1 MALTGVHRLAMM
13 ALMKDNVSRKR
24 EGQPK
29 GCLFRKQYETLFAN
43 GMPGGM
49 EKGGAIFNRPN
60 SNFKKEVSLMKT
72 TPQPVTYAGDRISG
86 AGSAALARRPG
97 RTLGRRILDNW
108 QLYALLLIPVVLT
121 FVYKYIPM
129 YGIQI
134 AFRDF
139 KASKGYMGSE
149 WVGWYWFQRF
159 FSSPTCWRMIKN
171 TVLISLFSLL
181 WSFPIPIILSLIIN
195 QLRFH
200 KFKRVV
206 QTVLYAPHFISVMVI
221 CGMIRI
227 FLSPSGG
234 LLNLILGTQID
245 FLTQSSAFRTIYI
258 ASGIWQ
264 DAGWGCIIYLA
275 TLANVD
281 PGLYEAAKI
290 DGASVF
296 QRILNI
302 DIPELLPMAILNLIM
317 AAGGLMNVGFEKVW
331 LLQTD
336 LNKATSDVIA
346 VYVYQQG
353 IESAKY
359 SYSTAVGLFNTA
371 VNIVLLLIVNKIASK
386 ASDVEFV

>member
-1 MALTGVHRLAMM
+1 
-13 ALMKDNVSRKR
+13 
-24 EGQPK
+24 
-29 GCLFRKQYETLFAN
+29 
-43 GMPGGM
+43 
-49 EKGGAIFNRPN
+49 
-60 SNFKKEVSLMKT
+60 MKT
-72 TPQPVTYAGDRISG
+72 NAQTEPATYVGDRISA
-86 AGSAALARRPG
+86 AGSAALARPG
-97 RTLGRRILDNW
+97 KTLGQRIADNW
-108 QLYALLLIPVVLT
+108 QLYALLLIPVALPVI
-121 FVYKYIPM
+121 YKYIPM
-129 YGIQI
+129 YGVQI

-139 KASKGYMGSE
+139 KASRGYMGSE

-181 WSFPIPIILSLIIN
+181 WSFPIPIILSLMIN

-200 KFKRVV
+200 RFKRVV

-234 LLNLILGTQID
+234 LINLILGTQID

-296 QRILNI
+296 QRIKNI

-353 IESAKY
+353 IESTKY

-371 VNIVLLLIVNKIASK
+371 VNIVLLLVVNKIASK

>member
-1 MALTGVHRLAMM
+1 MTVH
-13 ALMKDNVSRKR
+13 
-24 EGQPK
+24 
-29 GCLFRKQYETLFAN
+29 
-43 GMPGGM
+43 
-49 EKGGAIFNRPN
+49 
-60 SNFKKEVSLMKT
+60 VSLYYHKIT
-72 TPQPVTYAGDRISG
+72 EYVTFHIIGKQTRK
-86 AGSAALARRPG
+86 GSESNGRKATKQFGHGRP
-97 RTLGRRILDNW
+97 LGQRILDNW
-108 QLYALLLIPVVLT
+108 QLYALLLIPVILT
-121 FVYKYIPM
+121 LVYKYIPM

-139 KASKGYMGSE
+139 KASRGYMGSE

-159 FSSPTCWRMIKN
+159 FSAPTFSRMIVN

-181 WSFPIPIILSLIIN
+181 WSFPIPIILSLMIN
-195 QLRFH
+195 QLGHAR
-200 KFKRVV
+200 FKRVV

-227 FLSPSGG
+227 FLSPSGS
-234 LLNLILGTQID
+234 LINLILGAEID

-281 PGLYEAAKI
+281 PGLYEAAKV

-296 QRILNI
+296 QRIVNI
-302 DIPELLPMAILNLIM
+302 DLPALLPMAILNLIM

-346 VYVYQQG
+346 VYVYEQG
-353 IESAKY
+353 IQNAKY

-371 VNIVLLLIVNKIASK
+371 VNIILLLIVNKIASK

>member
-1 MALTGVHRLAMM
+1 
-13 ALMKDNVSRKR
+13 MKKS
-24 EGQPK
+24 
-29 GCLFRKQYETLFAN
+29 ET
-43 GMPGGM
+43 
-49 EKGGAIFNRPN
+49 
-60 SNFKKEVSLMKT
+60 
-72 TPQPVTYAGDRISG
+72 PVRISA
-86 AGSAALARRPG
+86 AGSAALSQRSG
-97 RTLGRRILDNW
+97 KTLGQRILDNW

-121 FVYKYIPM
+121 VVYKYIPM

-139 KASKGYMGSE
+139 DPNLGFLESE
-149 WVGWYWFQRF
+149 WVGLQWFARF
-159 FSSPTCWRMIKN
+159 FNAPTCFRMIKN

-195 QLRFH
+195 QVRFH
-200 KFKRVV
+200 RFKRVV
-206 QTVLYAPHFISVMVI
+206 QTVLYAPHFISTMII

-227 FLSPSGG
+227 FLSPTGG

-281 PGLYEAAKI
+281 PGLYEAAKV

-302 DIPELLPMAILNLIM
+302 DLPELMPM
-317 AAGGLMNVGFEKVW
+317 
-331 LLQTD
+331 
-336 LNKATSDVIA
+336 VI
-346 VYVYQQG
+346 
-353 IESAKY
+353 
-359 SYSTAVGLFNTA
+359 
-371 VNIVLLLIVNKIASK
+371 
-386 ASDVEFV
+386 